1 MKKYACMMLA
11 GLLAAAM
18 CLGGCGSRE
27 KTQESAPAGS
37 GAGDAQTQ
45 AQQETGQKA
54 SAEEGTPDSGKEILI
69 GVACY
74 SADEYQKSWLET
86 FEAAAQ
92 EKGNIKVVSTNA
104 DANVEKQVGDVE
116 SLIAQKPDAIILR
129 AVDADG
135 LAASVDACVAAGI
148 PVVASSYEINNDKIA
163 AWVGSN
169 QADNGRL
176 QGEYLKGLL
185 DADPALKL
193 NICYMWGSYGL
204 AGTQERYDGLV
215 NTLADQLAADGKG
228 KLLAEKAGNW
238 SASDAMALTEDWI
251 QSFSDMNVI
260 VCQNDEMAAGA
271 ANALKAANVD
281 MDKFYLL
288 GIDGSENG
296 QQYIRDGLI
305 DATIWTD
312 LKDEIKTNLE
322 VAVEAAG
329 GKTYS
334 EPVYLNS
341 YKLMTK
347 DNIDE
352 LLGSK

>member
-11 GLLAAAM
+11 GMLAGAM
-18 CLGGCGSRE
+18 CLGGCSSKE
-27 KTQESAPAGS
+27 NAKASDPAEN
-37 GAGDAQTQ
+37 TQ
-45 AQQETGQKA
+45 AQAEQETGQKA
-54 SAEEGTPDSGKEILI
+54 AGEEETPDSGKDILI

-74 SADEYQKSWLET
+74 SADEYQKSWLEA
-86 FEAAAQ
+86 FEAATE
-92 EKGNIKVVSTNA
+92 EKTNIKVVSTNA
-104 DANVEKQVGDVE
+104 DANVEKQVSDVE
-116 SLIAQKPDAIILR
+116 SLIAQKPDVIILR

-135 LAASVDACVAAGI
+135 LAASVDACAAAGI
-148 PVVASSYEINNDKIA
+148 PVVASSYEINNEKIA
-163 AWVGSN
+163 AWVGADQS
-169 QADNGRL
+169 DNGRL
-176 QGEYLKGLL
+176 QGEYLKDVL
-185 DADPALKL
+185 DANPDLAL

-215 NTLADQLAADGKG
+215 NTLAEQLAAGGKG

-251 QSFSDMNVI
+251 QSFPDMNVI